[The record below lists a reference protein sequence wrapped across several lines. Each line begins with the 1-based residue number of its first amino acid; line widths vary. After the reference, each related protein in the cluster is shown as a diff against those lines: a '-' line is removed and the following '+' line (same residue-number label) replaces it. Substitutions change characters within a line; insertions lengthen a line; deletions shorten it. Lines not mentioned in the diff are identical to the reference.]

1 MIIGFEARNQK
12 PVRYA
17 LEESVKE
24 SGNMK
29 MFHFPFPVGDNGNI
43 IVASICGY
51 GFRPSKSQASL
62 FFYDSHL
69 LSLKSAS
76 RVDEMA

>member
-43 IVASICGY
+43 IVAMVSGHQNPKPAYFSMTVIS
-51 GFRPSKSQASL
+51 FL
-62 FFYDSHL
+62 
-69 LSLKSAS
+69 
-76 RVDEMA
+76 